1 MALESC
7 KPGDKKNSLLANY
20 QQSFR
25 IDDLL
30 RQKAIEQQPDHFSL
44 PPPTDRFDDAPGAFR
59 IGPVPPLKPVKAEV
73 QYLAYHKSGNVIM

>member
-44 PPPTDRFDDAPGAFR
+44 PPPYTKLKLGKKFWIHASNIVCGVREGV
-59 IGPVPPLKPVKAEV
+59 GPV
-73 QYLAYHKSGNVIM
+73 